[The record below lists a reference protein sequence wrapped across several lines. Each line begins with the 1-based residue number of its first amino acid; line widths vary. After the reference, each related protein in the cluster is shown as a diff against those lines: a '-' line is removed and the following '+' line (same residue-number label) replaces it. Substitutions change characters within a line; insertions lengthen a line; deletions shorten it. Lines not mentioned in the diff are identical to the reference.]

1 MLTEAKLLIPGLLS
15 SNPNSDGTFT
25 VLAPTEDGIKRHK
38 VTAPDT
44 TLVTLDRR
52 RRRRRGQSQG
62 EGQAPSLRLLE
73 SISS

>member
-1 MLTEAKLLIPGLLS
+1 MLTEAKLLIPALLS

-44 TLVTLDRR
+44 TLATLTAAAAEAKVKEKAKPHR
-52 RRRRRGQSQG
+52 
-62 EGQAPSLRLLE
+62 
-73 SISS
+73 

>member
-1 MLTEAKLLIPGLLS
+1 MLTEAKLLIPALLS

-44 TLVTLDRR
+44 TLATLAADADAAEAKVKEKAKPRR
-52 RRRRRGQSQG
+52 
-62 EGQAPSLRLLE
+62 
-73 SISS
+73 